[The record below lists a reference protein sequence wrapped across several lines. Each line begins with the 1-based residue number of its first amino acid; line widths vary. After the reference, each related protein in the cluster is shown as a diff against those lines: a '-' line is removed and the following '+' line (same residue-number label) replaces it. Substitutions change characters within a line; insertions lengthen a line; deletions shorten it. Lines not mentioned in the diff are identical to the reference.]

1 MSEAPPIPDFDIK
14 VLHCEIRKVYADVAS
29 TPDKGFVFNTGRP
42 HALRLGYDDRLLD
55 SIPESAIESFA
66 GMGNPFSLGELRA
79 GDHIVDVGSGAGIDS
94 LIAGKLVG
102 PEGRVIGVDITE
114 EMVAKAQAAA
124 DDAGFDHV
132 EFRQGY
138 DETLPVT
145 YGWANVVIS
154 NGVVNLYPDKA
165 SVFKEMYRVLEPGGK
180 IQMTDILVNSP
191 VPEDAKRDIQLW
203 TG

>member
-1 MSEAPPIPDFDIK
+1 MSEAPPIPDFDIE

-79 GDHIVDVGSGAGIDS
+79 GEHIVDVGSGAGIDS

-114 EMVAKAQAAA
+114 EMVAKAQVAA

-138 DETLPVT
+138 AESLPVT
-145 YGWANVVIS
+145 DGWANVVIS
-154 NGVVNLYPDKA
+154 NGVVNLCPDKA